1 MNKPLLIIGIEVY
14 MKRKIIIASIV
25 LTLGFIALLSY
36 NKIVYLDAFFFL
48 KGKVT
53 VEKIVCNGDMDM
65 DGISDMDDI
74 VEGARKEVMNLTK
87 YQSTYYEGGY
97 PPEWEG
103 VCTDVIWRALKTA
116 GYDLKRNMDKDILQ
130 RTEDY
135 VNGVKIPDPN
145 IDFRRVKNQLV
156 FFEKYAESLTRE
168 VKPYDKKNLYQWQP
182 GDIVVLNKT
191 EHVAIVSDK
200 RRKDGVPYI
209 IHNASTVAVEEENIL
224 VKWSKSGRIIGHF
237 RFPKEKQ

>member
-1 MNKPLLIIGIEVY
+1 

-53 VEKIVCNGDMDM
+53 IEKIVCNGDMDM

-103 VCTDVIWRALKTA
+103 VCTDVIWRALKNA
-116 GYDLKRNMDKDILQ
+116 GYDLKRNMDKDILK

-135 VNGVKIPDPN
+135 INGVKIPDPN
-145 IDFRRVKNQLV
+145 IDFRRVRNQLV

>member
-1 MNKPLLIIGIEVY
+1 MKKKMLLS
-14 MKRKIIIASIV
+14 SIV
-25 LTLGFIALLSY
+25 FAIGVIALLSY
-36 NKIVYLDAFFFL
+36 NRIVYLDAFFFL

-53 VEKIVCNGDMDM
+53 IEKLVCQSDMDK

-74 VEGARKEVMNLTK
+74 VLGARMEVLNQTK

-103 VCTDVIWRALKTA
+103 VCTDVIWRALKQA
-116 GYDLKRNMDKDILQ
+116 GYDLKVNMDRDILLH
-130 RTEDY
+130 TEDY
-135 VNGVKIPDPN
+135 RNGVKTPDPN

-168 VKPYDKKNLYQWQP
+168 VRPYDKRNLYQWQP

-191 EHVAIVSDK
+191 EHVAIVSDL

-209 IHNASTVAVEEENIL
+209 IHNSSTYAVEEENIL
-224 VKWSKSGRIIGHF
+224 LKWSKSGRIIGHF
-237 RFPKEKQ
+237 RFPKQEAVD

>member
-1 MNKPLLIIGIEVY
+1 
-14 MKRKIIIASIV
+14 MKKNIIIASIV

-53 VEKIVCNGDMDM
+53 VEKIVCEGDMDS
-65 DGISDMDDI
+65 DGICDMDDI
-74 VEGARKEVMNLTK
+74 VQGARMEVLNQTK

-103 VCTDVIWRALKTA
+103 VCTDVIWRALKNA
-116 GYDLKRNMDKDILQ
+116 GYNLKLNMDRDILQ
-130 RTEDY
+130 NTADY
-135 VNGVKIPDPN
+135 TNGVKIPDPN
-145 IDFRRVKNQLV
+145 IDFRRVKNQIV
-156 FFEKYAESLTRE
+156 FFEKYATSLTRE
-168 VKPYDKKNLYQWQP
+168 VRPYDKKNLYQWQP

-191 EHVAIVSDK
+191 EHVAVVSDK

-209 IHNASTVAVEEENIL
+209 IHNSSTVAVEEENVL
-224 VKWSKSGRIIGHF
+224 LKWSKSGRIIGHF
-237 RFPKEKQ
+237 RFPKQEG